1 MKKKLIASLAIL
13 PLLAALAGCSA
24 TNASAASGSTAAK
37 TVTVKIGTTDSSAD
51 YWPVLEKK
59 ALAQG
64 IDIKLVNFSDYNQA
78 NPALAQKQIDLNLF
92 QHLQFLGTYNVSA
105 GQDLTPIG
113 ATLIV
118 PLGLYSTKYTSVKD
132 IPKGGT
138 IAIPNDPANLA
149 RGLNV
154 LKSAGLVTFKGN
166 PTQPTQAD
174 IDPAKSRVTVT
185 LVDASQTVA
194 SLPSVA
200 GSIINNNFVQ
210 DAKID
215 PKSALYKDDPSS
227 PAAQPYINT
236 FVSRAADKN
245 NKTFAEIV
253 KLYHSPDVLALVE
266 KQSKNT
272 AVIVKN
278 VSNAEL
284 QSVLDTVEK
293 NIKASK
299 K

>member
-24 TNASAASGSTAAK
+24 TNASASSGSTAGK

-78 NPALAQKQIDLNLF
+78 NPALTQKQIDLNLF

-154 LKSAGLVTFKGN
+154 LKSDA
-166 PTQPTQAD
+166 AD
-174 IDPAKSRVTVT
+174 PGGHR
-185 LVDASQTVA
+185 
-194 SLPSVA
+194 PGEVA
-200 GSIINNNFVQ
+200 GHRDTRGCVADGRLAAERRRFDHQQQLRTGRQ
-210 DAKID
+210 DR
-215 PKSALYKDDPSS
+215 PEVGAL
-227 PAAQPYINT
+227 QG
-236 FVSRAADKN
+236 
-245 NKTFAEIV
+245 
-253 KLYHSPDVLALVE
+253 
-266 KQSKNT
+266 
-272 AVIVKN
+272 
-278 VSNAEL
+278 
-284 QSVLDTVEK
+284 
-293 NIKASK
+293 
-299 K
+299 

>member
-1 MKKKLIASLAIL
+1 MNKKLLAGLAIV
-13 PLLAALAGCSA
+13 PLLALLAAC
-24 TNASAASGSTAAK
+24 ASAPASGSVAAK
-37 TVTVKIGTTDSSAD
+37 VVTVKIGTTDASSD
-51 YWPVLEKK
+51 YWPILQK
-59 ALAQG
+59 AAKAKG
-64 IDIKLVNFSDYNQA
+64 INIETVNFSDYNQA
-78 NPALAQKQIDLNLF
+78 NPALAQKQIDLSLF
-92 QHLQFLGTYNVSA
+92 EHLQFLGTYNTSA
-105 GQDLTPIG
+105 HQDLAPIG

-118 PLGLYSTKYTSVKD
+118 PLGLYSQKYKSVSE
-132 IPKGGT
+132 IRKGDT

-166 PTQPTQAD
+166 PAQPTQAD
-174 IDPAKSRVTVT
+174 IDAAKSKVTVT

-200 GSIINNNFVQ
+200 GAIINNNFVQ

-245 NKTFAEIV
+245 NPTFAEIV
-253 KLYHSPDVLALVE
+253 KLYHTKPVLDAVE
-266 KQSKNT
+266 ASSKNT
-272 AVIVKN
+272 AVVVKN
-278 VSNAEL
+278 VSNADLEAIL
-284 QSVLDTVEK
+284 ARVEK
-293 NIKASK
+293 NITSK